1 MRNFTWCFFLT
12 TSGHGEFNINIAVMQ
27 CSIYY
32 MEVRSVWLVKPDT
45 FSTGVS
51 CDEKTNG
58 GKFVCLYK

>member
-1 MRNFTWCFFLT
+1 
-12 TSGHGEFNINIAVMQ
+12 
-27 CSIYY
+27 

-51 CDEKTNG
+51 GDEKTNG